1 MTKEKEDFWDRINM
15 SRVTDL
21 DIGLYK
27 AIHQSIDKLVN
38 EYYYKFIHYEWQGY
52 HLNGW
57 ELTKDD
63 EIRIIYSYIDYHD
76 EPCCDDRVL
85 TLDEIY
91 KDLEE

>member
-1 MTKEKEDFWDRINM
+1 M
-15 SRVTDL
+15 SRVTNF

-27 AIHQSIDKLVN
+27 AIHQHIDKLVN
-38 EYYYKFIHYEWQGY
+38 EYYNKFIHCEWQGY

-57 ELTKDD
+57 QLTNYDN

-76 EPCCDDRVL
+76 EPCCDERLL

-91 KDLEE
+91 KDLKE

>member
-1 MTKEKEDFWDRINM
+1 M
-15 SRVTDL
+15 SRVTTF

-27 AIHQSIDKLVN
+27 AIHQHIDKLVN
-38 EYYYKFIHYEWQGY
+38 EYYYKFIYCEWQGY

-63 EIRIIYSYIDYHD
+63 DKIRIRYSYIDYHD
-76 EPCCDDRVL
+76 DPCFDECEL

-91 KDLEE
+91 KDLEESYK

>member
-1 MTKEKEDFWDRINM
+1 M
-15 SRVTDL
+15 SRVTSF

-27 AIHQSIDKLVN
+27 TIHKHIDELVN
-38 EYYYKFIHYEWQGY
+38 EYYNKFIHCDWQGY
-52 HLNGW
+52 HLDGW
-57 ELTKDD
+57 ELAEDN

-91 KDLEE
+91 KDLKEYSK

>member
-1 MTKEKEDFWDRINM
+1 M
-15 SRVTDL
+15 SKVTNF

-27 AIHQSIDKLVN
+27 AINKRIDELVN
-38 EYYYKFIHYEWQGY
+38 EYYSKFIHCEWQGY

-57 ELTKDD
+57 ELTDNN

-85 TLDEIY
+85 NVDEIY
-91 KDLEE
+91 KDLKE

>member
-1 MTKEKEDFWDRINM
+1 M
-15 SRVTDL
+15 SRVTSF

-27 AIHQSIDKLVN
+27 AIHKHIDELVN
-38 EYYYKFIHYEWQGY
+38 EYYNKFIHCEWQGY
-52 HLNGW
+52 YLDGW

-63 EIRIIYSYIDYHD
+63 DKIRIIYSYIDYHD

-91 KDLEE
+91 KDLKEYEQK